1 MADSEDVMLG
11 KQFNWNS
18 FFIRFAFALILV
30 YASYNPSGYS
40 LFQWAKESVFGETLA
55 ITPPFAMSAIVLII
69 GWTVYL
75 RATLRSLGTFG
86 LTLAFAFFAII
97 VWWLVDLGWLGID
110 SVSILTYIIL
120 FLLAA
125 ILATGM
131 SWSHIRR
138 RMSGQSD
145 VDDLDE

>member
-1 MADSEDVMLG
+1 MLG
-11 KQFNWNS
+11 KQFSWSS

-30 YASYNPSGYS
+30 YASYNPNGYS
-40 LFQWAKESVFGETLA
+40 LFHWAKQSVFGETLA

-75 RATLRSLGTFG
+75 RATLRSLGAFG